1 MACEVDINLSRLCV
15 FKFLELFHG
24 DGQWLVGCRD
34 LLRRESL
41 AGVRTCIWGSSWGR
55 GKWKVGAETEQQS

>member
-1 MACEVDINLSRLCV
+1 MGYEVDINLSRLCV
-15 FKFLELFHG
+15 FKFLEIFHG

-41 AGVRTCIWGSSWGR
+41 AGVRTCMGLELGERKVEGQGR
-55 GKWKVGAETEQQS
+55 A